1 MVMQN
6 SLLHTAKINRGCV
19 PHGLRKATVDHI
31 GLQHS
36 WTTGTEQDGGSGSVT
51 WSSRRQCF
59 RDPDNSHLFAM
70 WILSQTSHPRDVIS
84 HASITLSQ
92 DPNKLGIFLRKQTLH
107 KTTDVSHLL
116 CRCARLEALELYSYP
131 HPDFLVHHCPRGRGS
146 PANVS
151 EAWTLRA
158 AALSAEGHIKFC
170 ESRVFWGWRCLV
182 CKRTV
187 TAVYIYKCSHWFHNC
202 CHNSG
207 PREFPGSEWN
217 WNAVLCEQNVK
228 KEKKILPPNNV
239 GFQ

>member
-1 MVMQN
+1 MGWQIWLCCAPSHTFCRTNKLTHWWAISNYSIEIVPAVAKMVMQN

-92 DPNKLGIFLRKQTLH
+92 DPNKLGIFLRKQTLSIRQQMFH
-107 KTTDVSHLL
+107 ICCADVQGLK
-116 CRCARLEALELYSYP
+116 P
-131 HPDFLVHHCPRGRGS
+131 
-146 PANVS
+146 
-151 EAWTLRA
+151 
-158 AALSAEGHIKFC
+158 
-170 ESRVFWGWRCLV
+170 
-182 CKRTV
+182 
-187 TAVYIYKCSHWFHNC
+187 
-202 CHNSG
+202 
-207 PREFPGSEWN
+207 
-217 WNAVLCEQNVK
+217 
-228 KEKKILPPNNV
+228 
-239 GFQ
+239 